1 MIRSIQHR
9 HNLDTR
15 ANESLHVQKTK
26 PAHEFESWLRRRDG
40 QDQDSKAE
48 TEASPE
54 SVAIAQASAPELRSV
69 CQDEPAHAGTL
80 DTPTPATAAAA
91 QAHLRM
97 ALPLASQTQTW
108 TFDLS
113 AANLPVQSLTLS
125 RVSNGQLNLSI
136 QSSSHQ
142 AGQNMEAHLP
152 KLKQRLADKVA
163 SVAMQEGEH
172 GDGIDGVDDGS
183 VAT

>member
-9 HNLDTR
+9 HNLDTG

-40 QDQDSKAE
+40 DDQDSKAE
-48 TEASPE
+48 AEISPE
-54 SVAIAQASAPELRSV
+54 AAAIAHASAPDLHGV
-69 CQDEPAHAGTL
+69 CQDEPAHAGVL

-97 ALPLASQTQTW
+97 ALPLAPQTQTW

-113 AANLPVQSLTLS
+113 SANLPVQSLTLS

-142 AGQNMEAHLP
+142 AGQNMETLLP

-163 SVAMQEGEH
+163 SVAMQAGEH
-172 GDGIDGVDDGS
+172 VEAINDVDDGS